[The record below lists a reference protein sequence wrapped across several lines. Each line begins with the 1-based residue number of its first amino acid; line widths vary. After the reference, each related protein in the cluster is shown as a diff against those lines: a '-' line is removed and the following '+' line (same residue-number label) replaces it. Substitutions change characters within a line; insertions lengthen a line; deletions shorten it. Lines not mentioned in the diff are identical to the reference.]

1 MTGFLLL
8 LTCRVDEFRDDRWGS
23 LYARLLVI
31 VTMWTPHEIRQ
42 LVHLQHLAGC
52 AEDGRP
58 SGRVTSCLVRRRVLS
73 PPAAGDRLLT
83 ACWPPS
89 RRLRRLAERRHV
101 IRIGTASDTREL
113 IMIVFFTYVHYR
125 DLMSRFS
132 SLHRGRERFDSPQ
145 ARRIE
150 MLWAVAL
157 SIFLHFSSGNGGNG
171 VFWSK
176 NCHSV
181 RAVYF

>member
-1 MTGFLLL
+1 M
-8 LTCRVDEFRDDRWGS
+8 DEFRDERWGW
-23 LYARLLVI
+23 LYARSMLVI

-42 LVHLQHLAGC
+42 LIYLQHLAGC

-58 SGRVTSCLVRRRVLS
+58 SGWVTSCLVRRRVLS

-89 RRLRRLAERRHV
+89 RRLRRLAERRRV
-101 IRIGTASDTREL
+101 IHIGTASDTREL
-113 IMIVFFTYVHYR
+113 IMIVFSPTTTTYVHYP

-132 SLHRGRERFDSPQ
+132 LLHRGRERFDSPQ